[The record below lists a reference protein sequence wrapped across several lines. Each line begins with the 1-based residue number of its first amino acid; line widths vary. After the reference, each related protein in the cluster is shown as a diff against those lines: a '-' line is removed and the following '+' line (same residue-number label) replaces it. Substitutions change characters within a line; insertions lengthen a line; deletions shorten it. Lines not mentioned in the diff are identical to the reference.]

1 MIPAEP
7 IPQGPTMP
15 DALTAAPM
23 PPHPG
28 PRPPAAGRPA
38 GARLR
43 RLGVPAWV
51 TALALAL
58 ATAAC
63 GHGPVATG
71 ADPAAATATTT
82 TAPMKATAGAAAVA
96 SPKSNALA
104 SSTAPIRLRL
114 LGSHTLPRPLSFEGE
129 PVGGLSGIDHLPDG
143 RFVAISDARG
153 GRDGPP
159 RFYTLA
165 LDYDQHRFQGVRI
178 LGQTLLRQQDGQPFD
193 GAAAVDPEEIRLLP
207 DGLLLWSSEG
217 VWHADPARRHQP
229 AIRTMT
235 QDGHPVRAFTHP
247 PQFGLADNRS
257 TGGRSNKLFE
267 ALAVTPAGQVLA
279 ANEDALIPD
288 GPEASPSEGT
298 WLRLVRFDTAT
309 GEPGAQHAYPL
320 PPVPARGLPGAPFGP
335 DNGLVALLA
344 IDEHRFI
351 GMERAWAMGA
361 GNTVRLVEIRITP
374 ETTDVRQL
382 NALTGARFSP
392 VQRRLLLELP
402 PNWQGLRIDNLEG
415 LSWGHRLANGR
426 PTLVLVS
433 DDNFNPLQATQFI
446 VLEVEGLDGPAL
458 ADGSAPAPVRFATFN
473 ASLNRD
479 ASGEL
484 LADLAN
490 PGATGVA
497 EPVARR
503 IQQARNVAEILQ
515 RIQADVLLVNEFDLD
530 LDGRPGASSTPLP
543 AGYASRA
550 AGLFHDH
557 FLARPQGH
565 AARGQAPP
573 LQYPYRHTPNT
584 NTGLPA
590 GLDLDRNGQVVDA
603 PEKPGYGN
611 DALGFGQFAGQ
622 YGMTVYSKYPI
633 LSVRSFQNF
642 RWASMPGNLLQH
654 DPSPPPQNLANWY
667 GAEAVQALRLSSKN
681 HVDVALCVQGQ
692 VVHFLVSHPTPPAF
706 DGPEDRNG
714 KRNHDEIRL
723 WADYIDNAPY
733 LVDDQG
739 RRGGLAPGARFV
751 IAGDLN
757 ADPLDGDSFARTVR
771 GQPVPAIRQLLD
783 HPRINGKVV
792 PVAPGGLDARDH
804 PANNGDANLR
814 HRGDPAH
821 DTADFSDAAPG
832 NLRVD
837 YVLPSLNLPVLG
849 AGIFWPADDD
859 RRAPNTSG
867 HVGDLVGAF
876 RDQALYANFPSSDH
890 KAVWLDLR
898 LPPLRP
904 GEAGR
909 CAR

>member
-1 MIPAEP
+1 M
-7 IPQGPTMP
+7 
-15 DALTAAPM
+15 
-23 PPHPG
+23 
-28 PRPPAAGRPA
+28 
-38 GARLR
+38 LR
-43 RLGVPAWV
+43 RLGGPAWV
-51 TALALAL
+51 AALAL

-63 GHGPVATG
+63 GHGPGASG
-71 ADPAAATATTT
+71 ADAAAAPTKAAADATAT
-82 TAPMKATAGAAAVA
+82 ASPRPNAAAA
-96 SPKSNALA
+96 APTNT
-104 SSTAPIRLRL
+104 TAPIRLRL
-114 LGSHTLPRPLSFEGE
+114 LGSHTLPRPLSVEGV
-129 PVGGLSGIDHLPDG
+129 PVGGLSGIDRLPDG

-153 GRDGPP
+153 GQDGPP

-165 LDYDQHRFQGVRI
+165 LDYDQHSVHGVRI
-178 LGQTLLRQQDGQPFD
+178 LGQTLLRRPDGQPFE
-193 GAAAVDPEEIRLLP
+193 GAAAVDPEEIRLMP
-207 DGLLLWSSEG
+207 DGQLLWSSEG
-217 VWHADPARRHQP
+217 VWHTDPARTLQP
-229 AIRTMT
+229 FIRTMAL
-235 QDGHPVRAFTHP
+235 DGRPLREFRLPPAFL
-247 PQFGLADNRS
+247 LADNRS

-267 ALAVTPAGQVLA
+267 ALAVTPAGTVVA

-288 GPEASPSEGT
+288 GPAASASAGT
-298 WLRLVRFDTAT
+298 WLRLVRFDAAT

-320 PPVPARGLPGAPFGP
+320 PPVPTPPRSGPHGAA

-344 IDEHRFI
+344 LDEQRFI
-351 GMERAWAMGA
+351 GLERAYAAGV
-361 GNTVRLVEIRITP
+361 GNTVRLVEITITP
-374 ETTDVRQL
+374 DSTDVRHL
-382 NALTGARFSP
+382 PALAGARFTP
-392 VQRRLLLELP
+392 VERRLLLELP
-402 PNWQGLRIDNLEG
+402 PQWQGIAVDNLEG

-433 DDNFNPLQATQFI
+433 DDNFNPAQATQFI
-446 VLEVEGLDGPAL
+446 VLEVEGLGGPAL

-490 PGATGVA
+490 PGASGVP

-557 FLARPQGH
+557 FLNRPQGH
-565 AARGQAPP
+565 AARGLAPP
-573 LQYPYRHTPNT
+573 LHYPYRHTPNT

-590 GLDLDRNGQVVDA
+590 GLDLDRNGQVVDT

-633 LSVRSFQNF
+633 LSVRSFQSF
-642 RWASMPGNLLQH
+642 RWADMPGNLLQH
-654 DPSPPPQNLANWY
+654 DPSPPAQNLASWY
-667 GAEAVQALRLSSKN
+667 GPDAVQALRLSSKN

-757 ADPLDGDSFARTVR
+757 ADPFDGDSFARSVR

-783 HPRINGKVV
+783 HPRINSRVV
-792 PVAPGGLDARDH
+792 PVAPGGVDARDH
-804 PANNGDANLR
+804 PSNNGDANLR
-814 HRGDPAH
+814 HRGDPSH

-859 RRAPNTSG
+859 RRAPNTSA
-867 HVGDLVGAF
+867 HVADLVGAF